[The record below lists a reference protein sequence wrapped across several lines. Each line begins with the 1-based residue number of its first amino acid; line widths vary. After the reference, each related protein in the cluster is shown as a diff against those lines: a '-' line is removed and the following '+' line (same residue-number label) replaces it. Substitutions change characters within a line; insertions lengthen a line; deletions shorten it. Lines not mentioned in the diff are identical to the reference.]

1 MKFCIIS
8 EEHSSIL
15 FYSVVT
21 GSASVALLLIIVIT
35 ACVVKRWIRSKVK
48 INHSSTQTYNIEADQ
63 YEEIDEDQIVQR
75 HVSETADCDNIQET
89 NVDIDYEQPVDPLST
104 DRSDNI
110 QLNESSS
117 NSESS
122 ENETDENDTFTKDI
136 VVNSYEQLIDNPE
149 QPLPYDALNK

>member
-1 MKFCIIS
+1 MKFCILS
-8 EEHSSIL
+8 EEHSGVV

-21 GSASVALLLIIVIT
+21 GSTSVALLLIIVIT
-35 ACVVKRWIRSKVK
+35 ACVVKRWMHNKVK

-63 YEEIDEDQIVQR
+63 YDEIDEDQIVQR
-75 HVSETADCDNIQET
+75 HNSETTDCDNIQET
-89 NVDIDYEQPVDPLST
+89 NVDTDYEQPVDPLST
-104 DRSDNI
+104 DRSDNV

-122 ENETDENDTFTKDI
+122 ENETDENDTFRKDI

-149 QPLPYDALNK
+149 QPLPYNALNQ